1 MKKVIYMTLA
11 DYKNIPI
18 TVEALQTAY
27 PNIKS
32 IHSKISSLED
42 NDKIIRLKRGLYIY
56 SPKDAGRHISNGI
69 LANHIYGPSYISR
82 ETALRY
88 YGLIPEKVYMIR
100 SMATKHSRIFENKL
114 GTFEYTECGK
124 DYFHIGITQVVE
136 NEDNCFLIATKEKA
150 LCDTICFTK
159 GLELRFQKDVINYLE
174 NDIRFDMDE
183 FFKMDITIFEECLKV
198 CKKKNTINNI
208 IKILSK

>member
-1 MKKVIYMTLA
+1 MTLA

-18 TVEALQTAY
+18 TVKGLQSVY
-27 PNIKS
+27 PDIKS
-32 IHSKISSLED
+32 IHSKILSLED
-42 NDKIIRLKRGLYIY
+42 SHRIIRLKRGLYIC
-56 SPKDAGRHISNGI
+56 SENDTGEPVSNEI
-69 LANHIYGPSYISR
+69 LANHIYGPSYVSR

-88 YGLIPEKVYMIR
+88 YGLIPEAVYITR
-100 SMATKHSRIFENKL
+100 SMTTKHTRVFENKL
-114 GTFEYTECGK
+114 GLFEYTECDK
-124 DYFHIGITQVVE
+124 DYFHIGISQVVE
-136 NEDNCFLIATKEKA
+136 NEENCFLIATKEKA
-150 LCDTICFTK
+150 LCDTICYTK